1 MFNRFMMSAAIT
13 ALGTA
18 LIASAASAQTAAPA
32 ATTAATSD
40 DTVVVVTGTR
50 KSLRDALATKRA
62 ATGIVEALSSKD
74 IGALPDVTIA
84 ESLARLPGINTT
96 RDRGNDS
103 QATIRGL
110 GSRFVLG
117 TINGREVAT
126 SEPDRGVRWE
136 IYPSEVVSG
145 VVVSKSSEAKLIS
158 GGIAGTVDIQ
168 TVRPLDY
175 RGPALTLRAGP
186 TYYDGGKAF
195 PGYDGL
201 GYRGSLS
208 YVAKVSSDLAFVF
221 GLTGQK
227 QKNGYESFQGWGYND
242 NTVRP
247 ANSPGPIV
255 TGGPTVFTPWGAQ
268 SEAKF
273 LTETR
278 SGATFGMQWRPVDG
292 FELNYDL
299 LYSDV
304 KIDEHQNQTWYGSNN
319 WGNWAGGN
327 VDSYTNPRI
336 VDNDL
341 VGATTAWSS
350 VEGVIAQY
358 TEDKTLLVT
367 GVNAKW
373 TSEKWT
379 VSTDIN
385 YSAANRYN
393 VWAANE
399 FTYYPQSMTWE
410 LDGKP
415 SLSVSGATPTSG
427 QTVNPGAI
435 DPGRLEDSLI
445 SGRVVFTRRFDGGP
459 FTALLFGARYNVRT
473 KGTGDETFSA
483 TPVVSSVPTGLLST
497 WSFDHFNIPALNDA
511 DFHKLETA
519 LYGANALSQVGGVTY
534 STSNKSAVP
543 ILSKVRENVAE
554 AYGELTYASTLS
566 SVPVDGNIGLRLIDV
581 KTQASGISQSGGA
594 WFEDLSGN
602 WAYYPLVQ
610 EAATGS
616 SHYTKLLP
624 SATAR
629 FDYGNGVYLKLA
641 LARVISR
648 PPLSDMRAT
657 RSISPIAPYTGS
669 SGNPFLKPF
678 EATQLD
684 ASYEHYFGKDGLF
697 AVSGYYKDVS
707 NYVGYAQRTQV
718 INGNS
723 YTLTSP
729 VNSTKKGSI
738 EGAEVTYQSPIP
750 GSDHFGIY
758 STYAYANSDIK
769 EFVANLP
776 MVGVARNSAT
786 LDLWYSDPKLDMRLG
801 LKYHS
806 PYTAIFGWDD
816 SSLGTVDSE
825 TTLGFSSSYKIND
838 NVTVRFQANNLLNT
852 PLKTYADGKPDRLT
866 RYDVYGRSYLV
877 DLTLKY

>member
-1 MFNRFMMSAAIT
+1 MINRLMMSAALT
-13 ALGTA
+13 ALTTA
-18 LIASAASAQTAAPA
+18 LVAGSASAQTAPAAPA
-32 ATTAATSD
+32 ATSD
-40 DTVVVVTGTR
+40 ESTVVVVTGTR

-62 ATGIVEALSSKD
+62 ATGIIEALSSKD

-117 TINGREVAT
+117 TVNGREVAT

-145 VVVSKSSEAKLIS
+145 VVVAKSSEARLIS

-168 TVRPLDY
+168 TIRPLDY
-175 RGPALTLRAGP
+175 RGPALTLRVGP
-186 TYYDGGKAF
+186 TYYEGGNAF

-201 GYRGSLS
+201 GNRGSLS
-208 YVAKVSSDLAFVF
+208 YVAKVSPNLAFVF
-221 GLTGQK
+221 GLTSQT

-242 NTVRP
+242 NTIRP
-247 ANSPGPIV
+247 TDSPGPIV
-255 TGGPTVFTPWGAQ
+255 TGGPVVFTPWGAQ

-278 SGATFGMQWRPVDG
+278 NGATLGMQWKSVDG

-299 LYSDV
+299 LYSKV
-304 KIDEHQNQTWYGSNN
+304 KIAEHQNQTWYGGNN

-327 VDSYTNPRI
+327 TDSYIVPRV

-358 TEDKTLLVT
+358 SEDKTLLAT

-379 VSTDIN
+379 VATDVN
-385 YSAANRYN
+385 YSEAKRYN
-393 VWAANE
+393 LWAANE
-399 FTYYPQSMTWE
+399 FTYWPATMTWD
-410 LDGKP
+410 LTGKP
-415 SLSVSGATPTSG
+415 SLAVEGATPTSG
-427 QTVNPGAI
+427 ETVNPGAI
-435 DPGRLEDSLI
+435 NPGRLEDTLA
-445 SGRVVFTRRFDGGP
+445 SGQVDFTRRFDGGP

-473 KGTGDETFSA
+473 KGNGDETFTA
-483 TPVVSSVPTGLLST
+483 TPLVSTVPAGILTT
-497 WSFDHFNIPALNDA
+497 WSFDHFHLPALDDA

-519 LYGANALSQVGGVTY
+519 LYGTGALSTVGGVNYT
-534 STSNKSAVP
+534 TGNKDAVP

-554 AYGELTYASTLS
+554 AYGELTYEGNFVGAA
-566 SVPVDGNIGLRLIDV
+566 VDGNVGVRVIDV
-581 KTQASGISQSGGA
+581 KTKAGGISQSGGA
-594 WFEDLSGN
+594 WFQDLSGN

-610 EAATGS
+610 EAATGE
-616 SHYTKLLP
+616 SHYSRVLP
-624 SATAR
+624 SVSAR
-629 FDYGNGVYLKLA
+629 LDYGNGTYLKLA
-641 LARVISR
+641 LAEVISR

-684 ASYEHYFGKDGLF
+684 VSYEHYWGKDGLV

-707 NYVGYAQRTQV
+707 NYVGYAQRSQI

-729 VNSTKKGSI
+729 VNSTRKGNI
-738 EGAEVTYQSPIP
+738 EGVEITYQSPIP
-750 GSDHFGIY
+750 GMDHVGIY
-758 STYAYANSDIK
+758 STYAYANSNIK

-776 MVGVARNSAT
+776 MVGVARNTAT
-786 LDLWYSDPKLDMRLG
+786 LDLWYSDARLDMRLG

-816 SSLGTVDSE
+816 SSLGTVEEE

-838 NVTVRFQANNLLNT
+838 NVMVRFQANNLLNT
-852 PLKTYADGKPDRLT
+852 PLKTYADNRPDRLT